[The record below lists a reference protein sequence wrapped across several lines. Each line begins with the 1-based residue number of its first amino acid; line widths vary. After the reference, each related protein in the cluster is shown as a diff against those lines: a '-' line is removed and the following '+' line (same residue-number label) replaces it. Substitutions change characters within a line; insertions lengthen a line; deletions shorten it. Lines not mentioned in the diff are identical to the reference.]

1 MGFQGH
7 IAAAIRCCCYF
18 SKNIFAKNAH
28 TRIKSAQLT
37 WNYKAATSYVYIVR
51 RLLRPNAPWKLN
63 SLKHN
68 PARQSHEQTVYY
80 VQNLWNLCIST
91 KKITFTLQFFS
102 ILEISPLL
110 LPWKKS
116 AKRLQIPRVKN
127 GLLNVGTCNA
137 YIVLFIPSFFV
148 HYQDKNVWIVIWE
161 CILLQK
167 SFLSKKKGD
176 RSSYSLPKLFEGPL
190 GAS

>member
-1 MGFQGH
+1 M
-7 IAAAIRCCCYF
+7 
-18 SKNIFAKNAH
+18 N
-28 TRIKSAQLT
+28 
-37 WNYKAATSYVYIVR
+37 
-51 RLLRPNAPWKLN
+51 KLFIMFKTYGIYA
-63 SLKHN
+63 L
-68 PARQSHEQTVYY
+68 
-80 VQNLWNLCIST
+80 VQ

-148 HYQDKNVWIVIWE
+148 HYQDKNVWIVI
-161 CILLQK
+161 
-167 SFLSKKKGD
+167 
-176 RSSYSLPKLFEGPL
+176 
-190 GAS
+190 

>member
-7 IAAAIRCCCYF
+7 IAASIRYYF
-18 SKNIFAKNAH
+18 SKNILAKNAH

-148 HYQDKNVWIVIWE
+148 
-161 CILLQK
+161 LPRQK
-167 SFLSKKKGD
+167 CMDSNL
-176 RSSYSLPKLFEGPL
+176 RMYSLTKKFFVKEKRR
-190 GAS
+190 